1 MRRGL
6 CRRKYGGVTR
16 LIRGMRL
23 ARGGRNRGGGVEMEM
38 EMEMERERERERER
52 EKVLERGRSE
62 EVRGGY
68 SEGQRGVSERWVECK

>member
-23 ARGGRNRGGGVEMEM
+23 ARGGTNRGGGVEMEM
-38 EMEMERERERERER
+38 EMEREKEREGAGAGAGA
-52 EKVLERGRSE
+52 ERGGK
-62 EVRGGY
+62 GG
-68 SEGQRGVSERWVECK
+68 V